1 MRWIDASPRRATP
14 EGHYPSIICTA
25 PHQRDLLHRSSS
37 AFVAHLNKPAHDA
50 PSRRTRWRTVHS
62 RPCCCSVHPASCRAA
77 SNRRA
82 TAGPSVIS
90 PRASSRRAP
99 PHAPRGDLLMRQAL
113 EQARTAPAPINR
125 TARIRA
131 VGGEHVQGSC
141 AASHRHA
148 DAPAKGTPPA
158 HGTPRHRPRHPEQA
172 CLRAQTSA
180 TGQ

>member
-1 MRWIDASPRRATP
+1 EDVLANSSFATLLLLSAPSELPRR
-14 EGHYPSIICTA
+14 I
-25 PHQRDLLHRSSS
+25 
-37 AFVAHLNKPAHDA
+37 NPAGDGGL
-50 PSRRTRWRTVHS
+50 T
-62 RPCCCSVHPASCRAA
+62 
-77 SNRRA
+77 
-82 TAGPSVIS
+82 VIS

-113 EQARTAPAPINR
+113 EQARTAPAPIDR
-125 TARIRA
+125 TARICA

-172 CLRAQTSA
+172 CLRA
-180 TGQ
+180 